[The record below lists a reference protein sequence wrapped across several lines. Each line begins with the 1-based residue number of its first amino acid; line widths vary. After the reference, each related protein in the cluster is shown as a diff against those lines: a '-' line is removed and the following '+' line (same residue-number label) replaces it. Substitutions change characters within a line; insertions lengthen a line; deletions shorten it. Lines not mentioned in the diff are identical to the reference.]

1 MICMYIIMYIIV
13 YLSIYLHYLYYLT
26 LSIYLSI
33 YISILSIYLSCICL
47 ASKYLVYWL
56 YPLYTDN
63 LLIQPVLDAIHSP
76 PILPSPLVLFTPP
89 PSFSLDFLH
98 SRARIISIL
107 YALIHFFLL
116 QLSRGGWGAEFQ
128 SPPPLNTPLISLI
141 SLIISYSN
149 FPKKPILERSSLFG
163 NNFYI
168 FVDYCAL

>member
-89 PSFSLDFLH
+89 PILLFRFSTFSGKEHLYSLCSNPFLSFTAFQGGVGGRVLKPPSSKYAPYFPYFINHFL
-98 SRARIISIL
+98 
-107 YALIHFFLL
+107 
-116 QLSRGGWGAEFQ
+116 FQ
-128 SPPPLNTPLISLI
+128 FPQKTNTRKK
-141 SLIISYSN
+141 LIIW
-149 FPKKPILERSSLFG
+149 
-163 NNFYI
+163 
-168 FVDYCAL
+168 

>member
-116 QLSRGGWGAEFQ
+116 QLSRGGGRVPKPPSSKYAPYFPYFINHFLFQ
-128 SPPPLNTPLISLI
+128 FPP
-141 SLIISYSN
+141 
-149 FPKKPILERSSLFG
+149 KPILERSSLFG